1 MTKLELTIE
10 NIKVSWEHPSN
21 NLTANELVQAFNGL
35 LIAQTFHPE
44 SVSRAM
50 SEFTEDALPGYV
62 NQ

>member
-50 SEFTEDALPGYV
+50 SEFTEDALPGCI

>member
-21 NLTANELVQAFNGL
+21 DLTAGELVQAFRGL
-35 LIAQTFHPE
+35 AIAQTFMPE
-44 SVSRAM
+44 SVDNAM
-50 SEFTEDALPGYV
+50 LEIAEDYLPV